1 MKKRIRLTESD
12 LIKLIKRIINEQ
24 YDDESIASQIVA
36 ILLEIGMPDQYADG
50 ALMDLVEI
58 EHNSS
63 NVERRQLVSDFRSEI
78 NRILDKF
85 GIGRNIT
92 DPKEKREFE
101 RKIRT
106 IDILLDN
113 LYRTMDSEI
122 NLN

>member
-12 LIKLIKRIINEQ
+12 LIRLIKRIINEQ

-85 GIGRNIT
+85 NIGRNIT